1 MNLCRSIAM
10 KATVYEEKKT
20 VIAGDVRTILH
31 KIQVLVPKGQ
41 YFVKTP
47 NKVIGM
53 VSKQR
58 AESATAN
65 VAIKILR
72 AVFISENEKNES
84 ESFLDPI
91 NQGQMVYFGLQG

>member
-72 AVFISENEKNES
+72 AVFISEMEKKMS
-84 ESFLDPI
+84 QKVF
-91 NQGQMVYFGLQG
+91 